1 MLQIAV
7 FLAQIKQVFVCNG
20 ILGIDRRNG
29 TWLKQSCLP
38 KEYRLD
44 LEQTVAMLRYRA
56 KRNGVCPPFEGVAI
70 DAKAEV
76 ASESNEERVLPILV
90 ADLTTLHYLFRALLE
105 TFHLQG

>member
-7 FLAQIKQVFVCNG
+7 FLAQIKQVFVRKG

-29 TWLKQSCLP
+29 TWLKQPCLP
-38 KEYRLD
+38 EEYRLD

-56 KRNGVCPPFEGVAI
+56 KRNGVCPPLKGVAI

-76 ASESNEERVLPILV
+76 ASESNEECVLPILV
-90 ADLTTLHYLFRALLE
+90 ADLTALHYLLRALLE